1 MELVERIK
9 EIAKN
14 KKGWSLKETDQHA
27 GIGEN
32 SIYRWKKQVPNMNSL
47 AKVADVLGVSVDELR
62 GIDQKETITNT
73 DLEEMLDTAHSYD
86 GKIMTEH
93 DREIIKSYLKGY
105 FEGKN

>member
-14 KKGWSLKETDQHA
+14 KKGWSLKETAQHA

-62 GIDQKETITNT
+62 GIDQKEAITNT

-86 GKIMTEH
+86 GKVTFDYFTVVFSH
-93 DREIIKSYLKGY
+93 YLSIIRMSSI
-105 FEGKN
+105 